1 MARRPRRARKTATES
16 SCGSGCLVEAVVSV
30 DERGQM
36 VLPRKIRDLAAIR
49 TGEKLAVVVWRK
61 EGALCCISLVK
72 AEALTAMTQKLLG
85 PMMKEL
91 GA

>member
-36 VLPRKIRDLAAIR
+36 VLPRKIRDLAGIR

-61 EGALCCISLVK
+61 EKTLCCISLVK
-72 AEALTAMTQKLLG
+72 AEALTAMAQKLLG
-85 PMMKEL
+85 PMMKEF

>member
-1 MARRPRRARKTATES
+1 MES
-16 SCGSGCLVEAVVSV
+16 VVSV

-36 VLPRKIRDLAAIR
+36 VLPRKVRALASIR
-49 TGEKLAVVVWRK
+49 TGERLAVIVWRK
-61 EGALCCISLVK
+61 ENALCCISLVK
-72 AEALTAMTQKLLG
+72 VEALTAMTQKLLG

>member
-1 MARRPRRARKTATES
+1 MAAKAHRTRKAPADSCCGS
-16 SCGSGCLVEAVVSV
+16 SCGVEAVVRV

-36 VLPRKIRDLAAIR
+36 VLPRKIREAAGIR
-49 TGEKLAVVVWRK
+49 SGEQLAVVVWRN
-61 EGALCCISLVK
+61 EDGLCCISLVK
-72 AEALTAMTQKLLG
+72 VAALTAMTQKLLG